1 MKVEL
6 LHIHKHF
13 GLVHA
18 NDDVTMVAEAGTIHG
33 LLGEN
38 GAGKSTLVKML
49 SGFISR
55 DAGEI
60 KLDGKP
66 INVHTPVDA
75 IREGVGMLHQ
85 DPMDFPPLS
94 VLENFMAGRT
104 NAGLTLNAR
113 SAAREL
119 KDLAAQFN
127 FSLDPNLPVQ
137 ELTVG
142 ERQQLEMLRLLALG
156 TRVLILD
163 EPTTGISAMQKT
175 QLFAALKQ
183 LAKQGKTVIFVSH
196 KLEDVEALCDEVT
209 VLRRGKF
216 IGTQKIPCP
225 AATLVAMM
233 FGRELATPAKPHTAN
248 DEIALE
254 LHDALIS
261 TDTYDLQ
268 LDTLTVRCGEVMG
281 LAGLEGS
288 GQQEFLLACA
298 GVEKLARGQIRIG
311 DRDMTRK
318 SYGDFLNAGVCYVP
332 ADRMRDGLIAGLTI
346 REHVALRA
354 SQHHFFVNQNDSLK
368 VAEQA
373 INTFNIRGKPETS
386 VERLSGGNQQRTQL
400 ALMPD
405 PLNVILMEHPTRGLD
420 IESTIW
426 VWKQLIARCQA
437 GCAILFASSDLDEI
451 MQYSDRVIVFSGG
464 RVSQPINATELNV
477 DTLGQMIGGKFS

>member
-6 LHIHKHF
+6 LHIQKHF
-13 GLVHA
+13 GPVHA
-18 NDDVTMVAEAGTIHG
+18 NDDVTMVAESGTIHG

-75 IREGVGMLHQ
+75 IRQGVGMLHQ
-85 DPMDFPPLS
+85 DPMDFPPLT
-94 VLENFMAGRT
+94 VLENFMAGRKDQ
-104 NAGLTLNAR
+104 GLTLNPRA
-113 SAAREL
+113 AARDL
-119 KDLAAQFN
+119 KDLSSQFN
-127 FSLDPNLPVQ
+127 FSLNPDAHVY

-142 ERQQLEMLRLLALG
+142 ERQQLEMLRLLSLG

-183 LAKQGKTVIFVSH
+183 LATQGRTIIFVSH

-209 VLRRGKF
+209 VLRRGKM

-233 FGRELATPAKPHTAN
+233 FGKELATPTKPETAN
-248 DEIALE
+248 SEVALALE
-254 LHDALIS
+254 NAIIS
-261 TDTYDLQ
+261 TDTYDLHI
-268 LDTLTVRCGEVMG
+268 DHLTVRCGEVIG

-288 GQQEFLLACA
+288 GQQAFLTACA
-298 GVEKLARGQIRIG
+298 GVEKLAKGALRIG
-311 DRDMTRK
+311 NADMTHK
-318 SYGDFLNAGVCYVP
+318 PYGHFLNAGVCYVP

-354 SQHHFFVNQNDSLK
+354 SQNQVFVNNSESLK
-368 VAEQA
+368 VAENA
-373 INTFNIRGKPETS
+373 ISTFNIRGKPDTS

-405 PLNVILMEHPTRGLD
+405 PLNVIFMEHPTRGLD

-437 GCAILFASSDLDEI
+437 GTAILFASSDLDEI

-464 RVSQPINATELNV
+464 RVSQPINTSDLNV
-477 DTLGQMIGGKFS
+477 DTLGQMIGGKF